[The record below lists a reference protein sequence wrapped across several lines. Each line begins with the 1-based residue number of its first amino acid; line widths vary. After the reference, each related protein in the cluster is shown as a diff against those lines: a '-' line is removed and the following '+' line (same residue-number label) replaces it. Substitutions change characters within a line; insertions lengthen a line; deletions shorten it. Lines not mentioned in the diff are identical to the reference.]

1 MKKMIVTMMMALLT
15 TVGTSSVTN
24 ASATEASFDTSSGTS
39 LSAVER
45 VDATSWFP
53 PYSEIVNTDSIL
65 AELTEEQYY
74 ETLRNSIPMEH
85 FQVESSEIGP
95 KKVSPRAAIMAW
107 SFADLLNGGHFSNEF
122 NVTNFGGGSQV
133 NLRITVVQWASDGSD
148 KKPELLYGLVN
159 RNYQGKPVVI
169 SGKFTHTNTSR
180 ELAVP
185 AGTYQVQVTNSS
197 SFAVTGNGNIAYY

>member
-1 MKKMIVTMMMALLT
+1 MILTMMMALLT

-24 ASATEASFDTSSGTS
+24 AAAAEKSFDTSSATN
-39 LSAVER
+39 LAAVER
-45 VDATSWFP
+45 VDGTSWFP

-85 FQVESSEIGP
+85 FRVDSSEIGP
-95 KKVSPRAAIMAW
+95 KQVSPRAAIMSW
-107 SFADLLNGGHFSNEF
+107 SFANLLNVGHFSNEF

-133 NLRITVVQWASDGSD
+133 NLRITVVQWASDGSE
-148 KKPELLYGLVN
+148 KKPTMYYGLVN
-159 RNYQGKPVVI
+159 SNYQGKPVTIV
-169 SGKFTHTNTSR
+169 GKYTHTNTSE
-180 ELAVP
+180 ELVVP
-185 AGTYQVQVTNSS
+185 AGRYQVQVTNGN